1 MQHANAGRLLI
12 IDNDDTLVTVLRRRL
27 EPLGFICDTANSGLQ
42 GLATFDADRHE
53 LVVTDLNMPSG
64 DGVEVARAI
73 RSRSDVPIVVV
84 TGYREAFRTRVRA
97 ISGVTVLEKPFDLN
111 DLVDLVDAE
120 VAMWRGLQAVRTA
133 G

>member
-1 MQHANAGRLLI
+1 MGHANAGRLLI
-12 IDNDDTLVTVLRRRL
+12 IDNDDVLVHVLRRRL
-27 EPLGFICDTANSGLQ
+27 EPLGFVCDTANCGRQ
-42 GLATFDADRHE
+42 GLASFDADRHE

-64 DGVEVARAI
+64 DGIELSRAI
-73 RSRSDVPIVVV
+73 RTRSDVPIVVV

-97 ISGVTVLEKPFDLN
+97 VPGVTVIEKPFDLN

-120 VAMWRGLQAVRTA
+120 VAMWRGLRAA